1 MQVVL
6 RFALAYGFRNIQKVM
21 RDMKRGRANY
31 DFVEVM
37 ACPSGCLNGG
47 GQAKA
52 PAPTTATSE
61 DTSATS
67 VANQIEPNVDPK
79 SRQSHAARL
88 TGLNEKFQQWRKHI
102 SSMQSAP
109 TDDTVASTQV
119 AAPAKRKLEVS
130 DPFVS
135 MVYEQLAQ
143 GEGAGS
149 SKARQWLHTRYHTVP
164 KMEEVNPLGIG
175 W

>member
-1 MQVVL
+1 
-6 RFALAYGFRNIQKVM
+6 
-21 RDMKRGRANY
+21 MKRGRANY

-47 GQAKA
+47 GQAKVV
-52 PAPTTATSE
+52 PSTGTASTQE
-61 DTSATS
+61 DASTTS
-67 VANQIEPNVDPK
+67 VANPIEPTVDTK
-79 SRQSHAARL
+79 SHRSHAERL
-88 TGLNEKFQQWRKHI
+88 VGLNNKFQQWRKHI
-102 SSMQSAP
+102 SSIESAT
-109 TDDTVASTQV
+109 TDDTAATSQV
-119 AAPAKRKLEVS
+119 AAPAKRKFEVS
-130 DPFVS
+130 DPFVH

-143 GEGAGS
+143 GEGPGS